1 MVVHHLCSRPSQ
13 ESRNLIRLIHEV
25 CHHPIILHSR
35 ELVAGATSHRK
46 FHEKLIRLHV
56 IIRWDHLRPV
66 VAFREGTNLMRTKL
80 PAQQYLSSQRLLLL
94 ILNLTKRK
102 LWQHFEPDNETVT
115 DFTKLIDYL
124 SSVRLFYALSLVCK
138 YV

>member
-1 MVVHHLCSRPSQ
+1 
-13 ESRNLIRLIHEV
+13 
-25 CHHPIILHSR
+25 
-35 ELVAGATSHRK
+35 
-46 FHEKLIRLHV
+46 
-56 IIRWDHLRPV
+56 
-66 VAFREGTNLMRTKL
+66 MRTKL

-115 DFTKLIDYL
+115 DFTKPIDYL